1 MNRRNLGK
9 LLMGALPA
17 IFLGRGAKAESSE
30 DNAEKNRALW
40 EIERSMYCRGREMGQ
55 RPVYESHFPVQDAV
69 SENVYVVLLPNS
81 NVAFLYKTTSPSLE
95 EAKKFVESPC
105 GLLGYEK
112 DSKKRVYE
120 LYLLR
125 SPLLSRT

>member
-1 MNRRNLGK
+1 
-9 LLMGALPA
+9 
-17 IFLGRGAKAESSE
+17 
-30 DNAEKNRALW
+30 
-40 EIERSMYCRGREMGQ
+40 MGQ